1 MNREGTALVVS
12 VALLCVVGFAARLP
26 ARAAQA
32 PKEIKVGTLY
42 AGSGSF
48 ATPSKSQY
56 DGLKFWVHHV
66 NQKGGVYVKA
76 FGKKIPVKLV
86 SYDDQSSTDTATTLY
101 NQLITQDHV
110 NILVADFGSVLTSV
124 AVPLAQ
130 EHHRLLFDVTGT
142 GAKFFTKD
150 NPYIVLTS
158 LPTSGVWPDQL
169 ADFLQHKSIS
179 RVAILYD
186 SNDFDQSQAETLHHR
201 LVQAGNKPVY
211 YHAVPSNTSNYTVL
225 LHRIAADNPN
235 ALIEFGYPNND
246 IAFLQALSSSGQ
258 HFNMVFT
265 VFPGQLLSLL
275 RSNVGPAGL
284 AYTFT
289 YPTPPLLR
297 YNKVNFGMGI
307 AHFERSYHQ
316 ATGKSVDFLTVAG
329 YNAGLAVQKALNT
342 APEFTQMSLRHAMAK
357 ASGKM
362 FTLDGHFKIRSDGA
376 QIGETLPV
384 GQLQPQKGKK
394 NNKMVVVYP
403 SDVATGS
410 AVYPAP
416 GH

>member
-1 MNREGTALVVS
+1 MQITRFRIGLVAAAFGTFALIAGVPS
-12 VALLCVVGFAARLP
+12 QAM
-26 ARAAQA
+26 QA

-42 AGSGSF
+42 AGSGPF
-48 ATPSKSQY
+48 ATPSTAQY
-56 DGLKFWVHHV
+56 DGLKFWAHHV

-76 FGKKIPVKLV
+76 FGKRIPVKLV

-130 EHHRLLFDVTGT
+130 EHHQLLFDVTGT

-158 LPTSGVWPDQL
+158 LPTSGIWPDQL

-186 SNDFDQSQAETLHHR
+186 SNDFDQSQAETLHRR
-201 LVQAGNKPVY
+201 LVHAGNKPVY

-225 LHRIAADNPN
+225 LHRIAADHPN

-246 IAFLQALSSSGQ
+246 ISFLQALSSSGQ

-297 YNKVNFGMGI
+297 YNKVNFGLGI
-307 AHFERSYHQ
+307 AHFERVYSKD
-316 ATGKSVDFLTVAG
+316 TGKSVNFLTIAG

-342 APEFTQMSLRHAMAK
+342 APKFTQLSLRHAMTE

-362 FTLDGHFKIRSDGA
+362 FTLDGHFKIDSDGA
-376 QIGETLPV
+376 QVGETLPV
-384 GQLQPQKGKK
+384 GQLQPQKGEK

-403 SDVATGS
+403 PNVATGS
-410 AVYPAP
+410 AIYPAP